1 VNLGRVVTTLLT
13 VGVNDATILKG
24 ILPSTMDANTKTT
37 IVDQLLREDSN
48 QNIIELGKKG
58 LIVCRVNLTDA

>member
-1 VNLGRVVTTLLT
+1 LGQVVTTLLA
-13 VGVNDATILKG
+13 VGVNDATILEG
-24 ILPSTMDANTKTT
+24 ILTSTMDANTKTA

-58 LIVCRVNLTDA
+58 LIVNLTDT